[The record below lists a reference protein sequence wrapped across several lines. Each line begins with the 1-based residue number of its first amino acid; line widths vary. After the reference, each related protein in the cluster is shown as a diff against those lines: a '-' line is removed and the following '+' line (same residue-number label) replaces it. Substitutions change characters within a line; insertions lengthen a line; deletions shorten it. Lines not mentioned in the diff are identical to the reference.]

1 VRLRVTDTGIGI
13 SPEQQRRL
21 FQPFIQAD
29 ANTTRNYGGTGLGLS
44 ICRRLAEKMGGE
56 ISMESAAGSG
66 TVMTLLLR
74 LPISDVALLPGGGKI
89 RRDSMIAHSTVGSTP
104 ELLGVSILIADDHP
118 INLRLIERQAALLGF
133 DTTLA
138 ADGIEALEK
147 WKTGRYALILTDC
160 HMPRMDGYDLAREIR
175 RIEAASGVTK
185 PIPIIA
191 CTANAM
197 ESDAKAC
204 HDAGMNDYLSKP
216 TTLEALKA
224 KIEHWVTADTAAKPI
239 PAEDTP
245 TATAAVAVAP
255 LEEPPLDAN
264 TLADFTGGDASLRRE
279 ILRQFLASHEPDAIA
294 LRAALSSGNCS
305 SIADAAHRVKGASRM
320 VGAQPYADVAERIE
334 SAARNYDQI
343 AINNCIADLE
353 KEQARLSA
361 YLRAETGDA

>member
-1 VRLRVTDTGIGI
+1 
-13 SPEQQRRL
+13 
-21 FQPFIQAD
+21 
-29 ANTTRNYGGTGLGLS
+29 
-44 ICRRLAEKMGGE
+44 
-56 ISMESAAGSG
+56 
-66 TVMTLLLR
+66 
-74 LPISDVALLPGGGKI
+74 
-89 RRDSMIAHSTVGSTP
+89 
-104 ELLGVSILIADDHP
+104 
-118 INLRLIERQAALLGF
+118 
-133 DTTLA
+133 
-138 ADGIEALEK
+138 
-147 WKTGRYALILTDC
+147 
-160 HMPRMDGYDLAREIR
+160 MDGYDLAREIR
-175 RIEAASGVTK
+175 RIEAATGVTK

-264 TLADFTGGDASLRRE
+264 TLAEFTGGDASLRRE
-279 ILRQFLASHEPDAIA
+279 ILRQFLASHEPDTIA

-305 SIADAAHRVKGASRM
+305 SIADAAHRVKGSSRM

-343 AINNCIADLE
+343 AVNNCIADLE